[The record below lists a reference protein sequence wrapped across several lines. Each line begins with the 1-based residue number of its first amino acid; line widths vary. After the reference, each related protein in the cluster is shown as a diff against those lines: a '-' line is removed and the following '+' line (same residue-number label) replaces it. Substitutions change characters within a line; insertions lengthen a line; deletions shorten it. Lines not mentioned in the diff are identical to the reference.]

1 MKLKVLPPT
10 LRKNNRYLALD
21 IKVKSV
27 ISKDDLVNIVWNGC
41 IRFFGENG
49 TGNFS
54 LWVMKFYE
62 LEKTDEYN
70 HYQAILRCQR
80 EYVDEVR
87 ASLALI
93 YKHNRKDISVSTIG
107 LSGTIK
113 ACQKFIEN
121 KRKNYAKLQLVGVKN
136 QKLLYSS
143 INYFNRLSY

>member
-21 IKVKSV
+21 IKIKEN

-49 TGNFS
+49 TANFN

-62 LEKTDEYN
+62 IEKTNDYN

-80 EYVDEVR
+80 DYVDNVR
-87 ASLALI
+87 SSIALI
-93 YKHNRKDISVSTIG
+93 YKYNRKSISISTIG

-113 ACQKFIEN
+113 GCQKFID
-121 KRKNYAKLQLVGVKN
+121 G
-136 QKLLYSS
+136 
-143 INYFNRLSY
+143 